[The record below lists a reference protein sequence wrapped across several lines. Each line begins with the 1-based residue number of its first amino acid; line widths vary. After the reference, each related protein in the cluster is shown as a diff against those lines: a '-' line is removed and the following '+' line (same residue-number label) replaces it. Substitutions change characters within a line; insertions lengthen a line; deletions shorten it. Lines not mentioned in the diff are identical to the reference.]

1 MTSVELLRALL
12 FLCLLH
18 RCVQADVNTAVLSK
32 MITYFDNNVKP
43 DTTMDVDPQ
52 YAMAINVPKEQ
63 CTVETS
69 NIETVFSREEAA
81 TVKSIIINKT
91 LCELCTNSQNVIATR
106 PLSRHAHAEHILL
119 YPTNN
124 SSMDK
129 LLRNANANS
138 CVVFYS
144 CYSPCVNRCIN
155 GENNILEGLSNWKN
169 KHGGMNVF
177 VFTHIWTRGQGEKN
191 LAVEFQKIDEIVP
204 LYRCY
209 GVEHNCIK
217 CGDNNNMIQPACL
230 N

>member
-1 MTSVELLRALL
+1 MA
-12 FLCLLH
+12 
-18 RCVQADVNTAVLSK
+18 
-32 MITYFDNNVKP
+32 
-43 DTTMDVDPQ
+43 VDPQ

-63 CTVETS
+63 CTDETS
-69 NIETVFSREEAA
+69 NIETVFSSAEAD

-106 PLSRHAHAEHILL
+106 PLSRQIHAEHILL

-124 SSMDK
+124 SPMDK

-138 CVVFYS
+138 CVVFYTS
-144 CYSPCVNRCIN
+144 YSPCVNRCIN

-169 KHGGMNVF
+169 KHGGINVI
-177 VFTHIWTRGQGEKN
+177 VFTNIWTKGKGQKN

-209 GVEHNCIK
+209 GDGHNCTK
-217 CGDNNNMIQPACL
+217 CGDNNNKIQPACL